1 MLTVQLDTPLPDALA
16 VGAGTCLFVAG
27 WCVAD
32 EGPID
37 ALSVLV
43 DGEERPV
50 AAFGMP
56 RLDVLRALGTPQS
69 YRCGFWAW
77 VDLHH
82 HPPPSASA
90 PPTATPSSKSS
101 EHLRT
106 QGTVPSVAV
115 FRTLW

>member
-1 MLTVQLDTPLPDALA
+1 MGLTVQLDTPLPEELV

-37 ALSVLV
+37 ALSILV

-50 AAFGMP
+50 AALGMP
-56 RLDVLRALGTPQS
+56 RLDVLRALGTQQS

-77 VDLHH
+77 LDLDR
-82 HPPPSASA
+82 A
-90 PPTATPSSKSS
+90 PVTLG
-101 EHLRT
+101 LRT
-106 QGTVPSVAV
+106 RFGDTELGRIGGKLSLNW
-115 FRTLW
+115 R